1 MQIKSV
7 SVVVQR
13 DDAQDNDTQGIV
25 EVLEALP
32 ILDST
37 SVIVTDSALSAMTFL
52 AETLSNTERTLLK
65 ESDNDQLMN

>member
-13 DDAQDNDTQGIV
+13 DDAQDNDTQGII